1 MLRSLAIF
9 ISAIAV
15 LLSSCAT
22 TDGNVLASGSRRAE
36 IVEALSSENTE
47 DSGIDLALELP
58 FADTVRN
65 TPQPQPAAEEPVS
78 SEIVEEESIPEDVPE
93 AVAEAEESI
102 EPQPSAIEDEDIIS
116 EEEPAEEKA
125 AEQDVPVG
133 PMPAEEVQEQDVPAA
148 EEIPEAVSEPAA
160 IETTESAALDEEI
173 PAAEESVPYAVHQT
187 TFSHAAVPATMNR
200 LIIDAMIASV
210 VIVIMFTVA
219 TAIRSAYKMPLS
231 YLLSAVI
238 AILISF
244 LPFLICIIIGGMS
257 KVWFSYFVLLLSFFI
272 FRSGK
277 GRRDFR

>member
-65 TPQPQPAAEEPVS
+65 TPRPAAEEPVF
-78 SEIVEEESIPEDVPE
+78 SEIVEEESIPEEVPE
-93 AVAEAEESI
+93 AVAEAEESND
-102 EPQPSAIEDEDIIS
+102 PQPSAIEDENFIS
-116 EEEPAEEKA
+116 EEEPVEEEA
-125 AEQDVPVG
+125 AEQEVPVA
-133 PMPAEEVQEQDVPAA
+133 PMPAEEGQKQDVPVA

-160 IETTESAALDEEI
+160 IETTESAAMDEKT
-173 PAAEESVPYAVHQT
+173 PAAEENVPYAVHQA
-187 TFSHAAVPATMNR
+187 SLPHAAVPATMNR